1 MPTKAI
7 PATRARRA
15 EWVRSGES
23 FLREVSRLKRIPS
36 IAMR

>member
-1 MPTKAI
+1 MPTKAM

-15 EWVRSGES
+15 EWVRPGES
-23 FLREVSRLKRIPS
+23 FLRDEIRLKRIPS